1 MPPVAAKAEAS
12 KPAVQPVGVQETQH
26 YLAALA
32 ARIDRS
38 KFYPRAS
45 RRLGE
50 EGMTLVGFVIQ
61 RNGELTDIHVVESSG
76 HRRLDEA
83 ALKTLRRVT
92 PFERIPDA
100 IDRERWPITV
110 PIAFSLR
117 G

>member
-1 MPPVAAKAEAS
+1 VVVAKARAP
-12 KPAVQPVGVQETQH
+12 KPVVPIVDVQATQH

-32 ARIDRS
+32 SRIDRS

-50 EGMTLVGFVIQ
+50 EGIAVVGFVI
-61 RNGELTDIHVVESSG
+61 RRDGELTDIHIVESSG

-83 ALKTLRRVT
+83 ALKTLRRAT

-100 IDRERWPITV
+100 IDREQWPITV